1 MYFTL
6 ICKCIIGT
14 WKYFFDLRQE
24 MPEAINALELLD
36 IIKQSELPPCNPV

>member
-24 MPEAINALELLD
+24 MPEAINACVTGHYKTVR
-36 IIKQSELPPCNPV
+36 ITSM